1 MRRIIVG
8 TAILVGMA
16 LAGAPATALGQSSYG
31 ASQRSAVPPGQSS
44 TAGRAPYGGQQT
56 GAQSYRGGSSSQGQ
70 SSSGQG
76 SYGQRSYGQGSSS
89 QASYGQTFGGQGGYS
104 QGSYGGQ
111 QDYAATGPAPC
122 REDDDLESLRCHHRT
137 HSRGWYRD
145 NEREAYNRGDH
156 YRGYQDDGIG
166 HRYYDRGGY
175 GVGHDDYTRD
185 YDPLRGY

>member
-16 LAGAPATALGQSSYG
+16 LAGLPATVLAQSTYG
-31 ASQRSAVPPGQSS
+31 AGQRSAASPGQPSTSS
-44 TAGRAPYGGQQT
+44 RAPYGGQQA
-56 GAQSYRGGSSSQGQ
+56 GAQSYRGGSSSQG
-70 SSSGQG
+70 SN
-76 SYGQRSYGQGSSS
+76 GQRSYGQGSSS
-89 QASYGQTFGGQGGYS
+89 QASYGQTSGQGGYG

-111 QDYAATGPAPC
+111 QGYAATGPAPC

-137 HSRGWYRD
+137 HSRGWRRD
-145 NEREAYNRGDH
+145 NEREAYYRGDH

-166 HRYYDRGGY
+166 HRSYDRGGY
-175 GVGHDDYTRD
+175 GVGDDDYTRD